1 MVKNILVLTSG
12 SKKKL
17 RPFEF
22 AAKSLD
28 LAVITAS
35 FEDLEYFS
43 DKNNLYINGKDIA
56 DFDLIYFRLV
66 GKSLERASLIANYAL
81 ERRVK
86 LVDRIYEKSH
96 LLPVSLSKAIEI
108 KKLAGANVSIP
119 KTIFGKIAYIKK
131 SGKNL
136 LGFPFVIKST
146 SGKKGREVWSPRT
159 KKELM
164 DLIKTLKEEEKNGKG
179 FLAQEFINCTKRVR
193 VLIVGGKIIGSIS
206 QLTKWRKRVSGYKPQ
221 EDEKKINKFNG
232 GKNIDDM
239 ALRAIDAVGLDI
251 AGVDIL
257 VDEVSKKPFVI
268 EVNAAPSWK
277 LLSKYCQI
285 NVEKEILKYLSQL

>member
-12 SKKKL
+12 SKRKL
-17 RPFEF
+17 IPFKF

-28 LAVITAS
+28 LAITTAS

-43 DKNNLYINGKDIA
+43 DKNNLYINGKDVA

-81 ERRVK
+81 ERGVK
-86 LVDRIYEKSH
+86 LVDRIYEKAH

-108 KKLAGANVSIP
+108 EKLAGAHVSIP

-146 SGKKGREVWSPRT
+146 SGKKGREVWSPGT
-159 KKELM
+159 KRELM
-164 DLIKTLKEEEKNGKG
+164 DLIKTLKGEEKNGKG
-179 FLAQEFINCTKRVR
+179 FLAQEFINASQRVR
-193 VLIVGGKIIGSIS
+193 VLVVGNRVIGSIT
-206 QLTKWRKRVSGYKPQ
+206 QPAKWRKRITGFSPSL
-221 EDEKKINKFNG
+221 DEKKINKFNG

-257 VDEVSKKPFVI
+257 VDEISKKPFII

>member
-12 SKKKL
+12 SKRKL
-17 RPFEF
+17 IPFKF

-28 LAVITAS
+28 LVITTAS

-81 ERRVK
+81 ERGVK
-86 LVDRIYEKSH
+86 LVDRIYEKAH
-96 LLPVSLSKAIEI
+96 LLPISLSKAIETE
-108 KKLAGANVSIP
+108 KLAGADVSIP
-119 KTIFGKIAYIKK
+119 KTIFGKIDYIKK

-159 KKELM
+159 ERELM

-179 FLAQEFINCTKRVR
+179 FLAQEFINASQRVR
-193 VLIVGGKIIGSIS
+193 VLVVGNRVIGSIT
-206 QLTKWRKRVSGYKPQ
+206 QPARWRKRITGFPPSL
-221 EDEKKINKFNG
+221 DEKKIN
-232 GKNIDDM
+232 DL
-239 ALRAIDAVGLDI
+239 ALRAVDAVGLDI

-257 VDEVSKKPFVI
+257 VDEVRKKPFII

-277 LLSKYCQI
+277 LIKKYCRV
-285 NVEKEILKYLSQL
+285 NVEYEILKFIAKI